1 MAVYVCVRSDVE
13 RGLLQAQCLQAGDV
27 VVLEVTSYIRRVRVP
42 RLIRCTRV
50 IRVYLSGL
58 FGLLVEAHWHGTS
71 SGAHVLPHTHTVC
84 RTPHTEQ
91 RGSQLRGSN
100 VLRSPCSAAPH
111 LPSSASSAP
120 VRDISLPQASSLP
133 CATSRSSLQCAC
145 K

>member
-1 MAVYVCVRSDVE
+1 MELVRYSYTVVHTYRTYQWCGTAATSHVYYSPVTEAALAHSCQN
-13 RGLLQAQCLQAGDV
+13 LQVWISMSL
-27 VVLEVTSYIRRVRVP
+27 
-42 RLIRCTRV
+42 
-50 IRVYLSGL
+50 
-58 FGLLVEAHWHGTS
+58 
-71 SGAHVLPHTHTVC
+71 C
-84 RTPHTEQ
+84 RTPHTEH

-120 VRDISLPQASSLP
+120 VRASSLPQASSLR